1 MNARLPVIFA
11 ATMLSALG
19 LASPT
24 PAASLKIA
32 LVSRTVFY
40 APLWVAE
47 QKRFFKDEGIEVE
60 WEIINNAEK
69 INEEL
74 RSGVAQIAISSI
86 EALVSDAF
94 KGGKFRIVASVAQKP
109 PHYIIAKPAIK
120 SIADLRGARFGVL
133 SLHEGTTYLVQDLA
147 KTIGLQPDEYVITAV
162 GGAPTRWK
170 LLQEGKID
178 VGLQPFP
185 LSYESEAAGFSN
197 LGPISKY
204 VPDYEF
210 TAVFLDDAWAKSNRQ
225 LVVTFLRALRRGQ
238 AYMIAHP
245 DEAANIVAPHLTTTP
260 ANARRAL
267 GDVIELKIM
276 PHGLVPS
283 EAGMRRVFTT
293 LQEAALVPRD
303 QAFEMARFVDPS
315 YLAAAK

>member
-1 MNARLPVIFA
+1 MTVRSFLLLT
-11 ATMLSALG
+11 ATMLLVPSLV
-19 LASPT
+19 T
-24 PAASLKIA
+24 PATAASLKIA

-47 QKRFFKDEGIEVE
+47 QKGFFKEEDIEAK
-60 WEIINNAEK
+60 WEIVNNAEK

-74 RSGVAQIAISSI
+74 RSGAAQIAISSI

-120 SIADLRGARFGVL
+120 TVADLRGARFGVL

-147 KTIGLQPDEYVITAV
+147 NAIGLKPDEYVISAV

-204 VPDYEF
+204 VPEYEF
-210 TAVFLDDAWAKSNRQ
+210 TAAFLDDAWAQANRHT
-225 LVVTFLRALRRGQ
+225 VIGFLRALRRGQ
-238 AYMIAHP
+238 AYMIANP
-245 DEAANIVAPHLTTTP
+245 DGAANIVAAQLKTTP

-267 GDVIELKIM
+267 SDVIDLKIM
-276 PHGLVPS
+276 PDGLAPS

-293 LQEAALVPRD
+293 LQGAAMVPKD
-303 QAFEMARFVDPS
+303 QAFDMSRFVDPN